1 MSLTRPFSKEE
12 FQETIF
18 SMHLDKSPG
27 PDGLNPGFYQKNWG
41 EIGED
46 LFSSATS
53 WLMTSAFPSEPN
65 DMNIVLAPKG
75 DNPETIKDLRP
86 ISLCNVL
93 YKTISKVLAN
103 RLKPLIG
110 SFISLDQAAFVPTR
124 SIMDNALS
132 TFEILHFMKCK
143 HKGKKGE
150 VALKLDI
157 SKAFD
162 SVNWT
167 YLCLVKKKMGFCD
180 CWISWI
186 KMCITS
192 VEYHV
197 LFNGDRIGLINP
209 TRRLCAEGLS
219 ALIKYH

>member
-12 FQETIF
+12 IQETIF
-18 SMHLDKSPG
+18 NMHLDKSPG

-53 WLMTSAFPSEPN
+53 WLMTSAFPYEPN
-65 DMNIVLAPKG
+65 DTNIVLAPKG
-75 DNPETIKDLRP
+75 DNLETIKDLRP

-110 SFISLDQAAFVPTR
+110 SFISPEQAAFVPTR

-132 TFEILHFMKCK
+132 AFEILHFMKCK
-143 HKGKKGE
+143 HKG
-150 VALKLDI
+150 
-157 SKAFD
+157 
-162 SVNWT
+162 
-167 YLCLVKKKMGFCD
+167 
-180 CWISWI
+180 
-186 KMCITS
+186 MC
-192 VEYHV
+192 
-197 LFNGDRIGLINP
+197 
-209 TRRLCAEGLS
+209 
-219 ALIKYH
+219 